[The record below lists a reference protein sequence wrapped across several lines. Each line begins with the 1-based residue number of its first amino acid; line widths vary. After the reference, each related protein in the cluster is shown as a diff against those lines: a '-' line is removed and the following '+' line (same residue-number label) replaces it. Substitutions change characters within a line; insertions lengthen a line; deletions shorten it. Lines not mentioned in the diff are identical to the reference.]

1 VIFGATGMVGQ
12 GALRECL
19 RDPDVHR
26 VLTVGP
32 QMTFLFISG
41 AGADGTERGPVM
53 WARVKGKTEN
63 ALRRLPF
70 KAVYVLSPGIIQPL
84 DGIRSKTAAYRV
96 FYAIASPFLPIA
108 RRLFPDYVVP
118 PNKSAASC

>member
-1 VIFGATGMVGQ
+1 MNEADYMRITHDIAVAAAETL
-12 GALRECL
+12 ARLN
-19 RDPDVHR
+19 
-26 VLTVGP
+26 P

-41 AGADGTERGPVM
+41 AGADGTEPGPVM